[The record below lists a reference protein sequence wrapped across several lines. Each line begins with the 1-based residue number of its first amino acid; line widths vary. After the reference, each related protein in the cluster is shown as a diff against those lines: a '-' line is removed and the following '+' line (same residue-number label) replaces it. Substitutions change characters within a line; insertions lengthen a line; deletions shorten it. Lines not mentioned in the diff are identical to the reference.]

1 MGITYNPRTVT
12 DGLVLALDAGNTKS
26 FSPNVFPRGTDIYG
40 WYVDT
45 RGNANALRSTI
56 SRDTISSPVGN
67 TPLKMQVTGN
77 DPYLDSYN
85 STIWNLAAASSGDTW
100 TVSFY
105 VKASQNTTGEI
116 LLFES
121 NGTTYY
127 SVPNTTYNITTSWQ
141 RVSFTTTFSN
151 ANTTVIQLRL
161 DGPNSGGSGTTVW
174 WDGLQLERGS
184 TASEFTKNYTLDS
197 SLNYRTLDLTR
208 NGNNGTLTNMDGGN
222 LNTSNGGSLTFDGTN
237 DYISA
242 GALSGSFTSFT
253 VIVWFYPTSVTS
265 YENSI
270 DCNYSYNGTTGN
282 IGPRLEM
289 NNSGRLGWIY
299 SNITN
304 SNDSYYNHVVVS
316 SGLAAN
322 TWHCAAIT
330 YNGGTST
337 STTYYNGNASGLS
350 RSTIGSPTGFVGVMN
365 NVTIGKGFH
374 LGGSERIFTGRVSNV
389 SIYNKTL
396 SAAEVKQNFNAL
408 RGRYGI

>member
-12 DGLVLALDAGNTKS
+12 DGLALALDAGNTKS

-45 RGNANALRSTI
+45 RGNATAVNSTL

-77 DPYLDSYN
+77 DPYLVSYN
-85 STIWNLAAASSGDTW
+85 TAAWNLAAASSGDTW

-105 VKASQNTTGEI
+105 VKASQNTTGEV

-127 SVPNTTYNITTSWQ
+127 NIPNTTYNITTSWQ
-141 RVSFTTTFSN
+141 RISFTGTFSN

-222 LNTSNGGSLTFDGTN
+222 LNTSNGGSLSFDGSN

-242 GALSGSFTSFT
+242 PLNNPSGDWIHSIEFWMYMNQNQSAISSRQDPFQIGTPSTSRYSAVDISNNNFN
-253 VIVWFYPTSVTS
+253 WYFYANDCRVT
-265 YENSI
+265 
-270 DCNYSYNGTTGN
+270 
-282 IGPRLEM
+282 
-289 NNSGRLGWIY
+289 
-299 SNITN
+299 TN
-304 SNDSYYNHVVVS
+304 LFV
-316 SGLAAN
+316 AN
-322 TWHCAAIT
+322 TWYHIGLT
-330 YNGGTST
+330 YAGGGATST
-337 STTYYNGNASGLS
+337 NKKLYINGVNRAFDTSGSANLNIPANSTLNIGRDGGRTTAYFNGRISNFKIYN
-350 RSTIGSPTGFVGVMN
+350 
-365 NVTIGKGFH
+365 
-374 LGGSERIFTGRVSNV
+374 
-389 SIYNKTL
+389 NKTL
-396 SAAEVKQNFNAL
+396 SAAEVQQNFNAL